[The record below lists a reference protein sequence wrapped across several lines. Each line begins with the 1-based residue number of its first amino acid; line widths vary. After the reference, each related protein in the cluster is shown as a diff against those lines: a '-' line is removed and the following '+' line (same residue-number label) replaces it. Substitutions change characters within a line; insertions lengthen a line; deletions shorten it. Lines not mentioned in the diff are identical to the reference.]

1 VTAIFVTG
9 TGTGIGKTFV
19 TAGLVRHLRAS
30 GRTVEALKPVVTG
43 FDPDMAAESDPAV
56 LLAAMDRHA
65 TVEEIDKIS
74 PWRYRAALAPD
85 MAARAEGTAVDF
97 AKLSE
102 FSLRAVLTRRD
113 VLLIEGVGGVM
124 VPLDQE
130 HTVLDWMIILRLPL
144 ILVAG
149 SYLGT
154 ISHTLTALDA
164 LLRRDLA
171 VFSIVVS
178 ESEGS
183 AVPLDAA
190 VASIQRF
197 VHPVNV
203 LAVPR
208 IADGMA
214 DATTFA
220 QMLAGAR
227 DKVGA

>member
-1 VTAIFVTG
+1 MTAIFVTG

-19 TAGLVRHLRAS
+19 TAALVRHLRAS

-43 FDPDMAAESDPAV
+43 FDPASAAESDPGV
-56 LLAAMDRHA
+56 LLAAMDRPA
-65 TVEEIDKIS
+65 SLDEIDKIA
-74 PWRYRAALAPD
+74 PWRYRAPLAPD

-97 AKLSE
+97 TRLCE
-102 FSLRAVLTRRD
+102 FSLRSLLTRRD

-124 VPLDQE
+124 APLSDE
-130 HTVLDWMIILRLPL
+130 HTVLDWMNILRLPL

-154 ISHTLTALDA
+154 ISHTLTALDV
-164 LLRRDLA
+164 LRRRDLT
-171 VFSIVVS
+171 VFTVAVS

-183 AVPLDAA
+183 AVPLDDTVAA
-190 VASIQRF
+190 IRRF

-208 IADGMA
+208 MAGGIAAIALERIVAGTGRMA
-214 DATTFA
+214 
-220 QMLAGAR
+220 R
-227 DKVGA
+227 K